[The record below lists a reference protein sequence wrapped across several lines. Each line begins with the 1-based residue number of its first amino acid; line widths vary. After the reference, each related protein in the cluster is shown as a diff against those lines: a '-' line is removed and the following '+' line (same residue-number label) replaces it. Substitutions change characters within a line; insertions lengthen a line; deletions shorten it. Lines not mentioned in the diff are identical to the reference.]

1 MDYSKYYCNYLN
13 INTELLN
20 KGSFIFESDQ
30 RNKPICFY
38 YYHLVIVSSF
48 NGIAVVSIAPHFDK
62 VFSEYNIK
70 NRELRDVELLTNMFS
85 SELDDFNVRNMYRMG
100 LVSDKYKQINTARV
114 IQLKSGHKDVYFNTI
129 ASISDASIKE
139 HKWNLRK
146 EQIDQG
152 RVFVIIE
159 DEIIISQAVIS
170 DINFNGG
177 NIHVWTSEEHS
188 GKGYGKSVTAAAAQW
203 CVDNGILPVYLVD
216 KSNNPSLSI
225 AKSVGFEVLFDEVV
239 LSQKIK

>member
-1 MDYSKYYCNYLN
+1 MEYLKYYCDYLN

-20 KGSFIFESDQ
+20 KGSFIFESTQ

-38 YYHLVIVSSF
+38 YYHWIIVSRF

-62 VFSEYNIK
+62 VFSKYNIK

-100 LVSDKYKQINTARV
+100 LVSDKYKQVNTEMV
-114 IQLKSGHKDVYFNTI
+114 IQLKSIHKDIYFNTI
-129 ASISDASIKE
+129 ASISDDFVKE

-152 RVFVIIE
+152 RIFVIIE
-159 DEIIISQAVIS
+159 DEKIISQAVIS

-177 NIHVWTSEEHS
+177 NISVWTLEEYS
-188 GKGYGKSVTAAAAQW
+188 GKGYGKSVTAAAVQW
-203 CVDNGILPVYLVD
+203 CVNNDILPVYLVD
-216 KSNNPSLSI
+216 KSNIPSLSI
-225 AKSVGFEVLFDEVV
+225 AKSVGFEVLFDEVI